1 MNILALDLGGTVLK
15 SALFSGDG
23 AILRQGDGPSDGRL
37 GGEAL
42 LGRAF
47 QAIESYRP
55 FDRIAVSTTGQVDER
70 TGSIAYANKNVPG
83 YTGTP
88 VRAILEERYSV
99 PVSVLNDVNAAAL
112 GEGFCG
118 AARDAE
124 DFLCLTY
131 GTGVGG
137 AIVIGRK
144 VYGGSR
150 GLAGEMGHILT
161 HPDGLP
167 CACGQWGCYEQYA
180 SASAL
185 VRRAQAVDLK
195 VCDGQT
201 LFERLNE
208 NPSLGAVVEDWL
220 KEVGYGLVTLTHIF
234 NPSLIVVGGGVFR
247 QSGLVERLEALVL
260 PRLMASY
267 RQVSIRSAQLGNMA
281 GLYGAYRAS
290 RNSLTEGA

>member
-15 SALFSGDG
+15 SALFNGDG
-23 AILRQGDGPSDGRL
+23 AILRQGDCPSDGRL

-47 QAIESYRP
+47 QAIESYGP
-55 FDRIAVSTTGQVDER
+55 FDCIAVSTTGQVDER
-70 TGSIAYANKNVPG
+70 TGSIAYANQNVPG

-118 AARDAE
+118 AARDNE

-150 GLAGEMGHILT
+150 GVAGEMGHLLT

-167 CACGQWGCYEQYA
+167 CACGQRGCYEQYA

-185 VRRAQAVDLK
+185 VRHAQAVDLK
-195 VCDGQT
+195 VRDGQT
-201 LFERLNE
+201 LFERLIE
-208 NPSLGAVVEDWL
+208 NPSLGAVVADWL

-247 QSGLVERLEALVL
+247 QSGLVERLEALVI

-267 RQVSIRSAQLGNMA
+267 RQVSIRRAQLGNMA

-290 RNSLTEGA
+290 RSSLTEGA

>member
-15 SALFSGDG
+15 SALFDGDG
-23 AILRQGDGPSDGRL
+23 AILRQGDCPSDGRL

-42 LGRAF
+42 IRRAF
-47 QAIESYRP
+47 QVIETNGP

-70 TGSIAYANKNVPG
+70 TGSIAYANENVPG
-83 YTGTP
+83 YNGTP
-88 VRAILEERYSV
+88 VRAILESRYRV

-112 GEGFCG
+112 GEGFHG
-118 AARDAE
+118 VAKDAE
-124 DFLCLTY
+124 DYLCLTY

-150 GLAGEMGHILT
+150 GVAGEMGHLLT

-167 CACGQWGCYEQYA
+167 CACGQRGCYEQYA
-180 SASAL
+180 SVSAL
-185 VRRAQAVDLK
+185 VQRAQAVDSE
-195 VCDGQT
+195 VRDGQT
-201 LFERLNE
+201 LFERLDE
-208 NPSLGAVVEDWL
+208 NIYLGAVVGDWL
-220 KEVGYGLVTLTHIF
+220 KEVGHGLVTLTHIF

-247 QSGLVERLEALVL
+247 QRGLVERLEALVL
-260 PRLMASY
+260 PKLMTSY
-267 RQVSIRSAQLGNMA
+267 RQVSIKSAQLGNMA

-290 RNSLTEGA
+290 LGSLIEGA